1 MSLSTIIILPVITA
15 FGLLWW
21 GNQIKEE
28 HPLLTFLFQF
38 LFIPL
43 MYVSFHFAVIQA
55 TLIYASEPTIVE
67 LLADLT
73 YYMGW
78 ILFIVGVYYL
88 FIVLKNIY
96 DMFKQ
101 KKEDKKREM
110 YGD

>member
-28 HPLLTFLFQF
+28 HPLLTFLFQLLF
-38 LFIPL
+38 LPM
-43 MYVSFHFAVIQA
+43 MYISFHFAVIQ
-55 TLIYASEPTIVE
+55 TSLIYASEPTIVE
-67 LLADLT
+67 LLGDLT

-78 ILFIVGVYYL
+78 ILFIVGCYYC
-88 FIVLKNIY
+88 FMVLKGAY
-96 DMFKQ
+96 DMVQ
-101 KKEDKKREM
+101 QNRENKKREM